1 MNINS
6 RNLKLTIGAIY
17 LIVLTTGLFFLFSI
31 IDLKDLTSYEFI
43 RSNKDQILEYKNN
56 NFFFLSVTFFIFSI
70 IWVLLLGF
78 GLPLLLFAGFVFGK
92 WWGIILII
100 SSTTIGATLLYILAG
115 LFFKDIIEQKLAPKF
130 LKMKYYILLSFDLL
144 EVEVY
149 HMVFRMYCLFC
160 SICQLET
167 ILFPHS

>member
-56 NFFFLSVTFFIFSI
+56 NFFFSKCYLFYFLDNLGPSFRIWFTIVI
-70 IWVLLLGF
+70 ICW
-78 GLPLLLFAGFVFGK
+78 
-92 WWGIILII
+92 
-100 SSTTIGATLLYILAG
+100 
-115 LFFKDIIEQKLAPKF
+115 
-130 LKMKYYILLSFDLL
+130 
-144 EVEVY
+144 
-149 HMVFRMYCLFC
+149 FC
-160 SICQLET
+160 
-167 ILFPHS
+167 FW